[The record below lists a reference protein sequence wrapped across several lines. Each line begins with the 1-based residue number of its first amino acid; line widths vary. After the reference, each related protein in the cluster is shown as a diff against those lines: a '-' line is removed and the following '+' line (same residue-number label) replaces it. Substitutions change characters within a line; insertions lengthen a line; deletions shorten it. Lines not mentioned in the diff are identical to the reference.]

1 MKILET
7 MQYILAVRR
16 SDITDV
22 LTNATGTWHMI
33 SEEPHRILKSL
44 QTNLLVQQARQTQC
58 QNAVHKSKQPTDGSP
73 DSPYLQ

>member
-33 SEEPHRILKSL
+33 SEEPYRILKSL
-44 QTNLLVQQARQTQC
+44 QTNLLVQQARQIQC
-58 QNAVHKSKQPTDGSP
+58 QNAVHKSKQLTGGSP
-73 DSPYLQ
+73 GLPYLQ